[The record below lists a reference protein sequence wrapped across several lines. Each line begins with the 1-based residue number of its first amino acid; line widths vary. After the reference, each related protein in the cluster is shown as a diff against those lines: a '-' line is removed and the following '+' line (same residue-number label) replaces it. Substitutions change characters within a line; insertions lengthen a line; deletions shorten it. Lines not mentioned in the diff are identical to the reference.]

1 MGTVLIIIVLVV
13 VCYYAFRTFSNQKAR
28 IESKKSKQ
36 QNLSNLESNYLEKQE
51 IETKLMEM
59 RNLHLE
65 NLVNYEVTLLYQT
78 ELDDYE
84 LVKKIELK
92 YPKTLSRM
100 SFNFTPF
107 YQDFD
112 VTLVDECIVEKLNS
126 FGAENFEAERNQAS
140 LRFEYFVQR
149 EAKEKA
155 RRLFD
160 DFVSNN

>member
-1 MGTVLIIIVLVV
+1 MGTVIIIILVI
-13 VCYYAFRTFSNQKAR
+13 VCYYAFKTFSNQKPR
-28 IESKKSKQ
+28 IESKKSKMQ
-36 QNLSNLESNYLEKQE
+36 SLSNLEPSYLEKQQ
-51 IETKLMEM
+51 IESKLKEM
-59 RNLHLE
+59 RDLHLE

-107 YQDFD
+107 YQEFD

-126 FGAENFEAERNQAS
+126 LGARNFEIKLNQPS
-140 LRFEYFVQR
+140 LRFEYFIQL

-155 RRLFD
+155 RKIFD
-160 DFVSNN
+160 DFFRVN